1 MIKKQLLV
9 ILATIVLSF
18 SAFAQFDRGNGTQND
33 PYLISTKAQF
43 LAIRNNLSACYK
55 QIADID
61 LGDLGTLGENEAIIT
76 GDFSGTYDGNGKSIS
91 YSVKFVG
98 TTTYSS
104 YGLFEKVSGIIK
116 NLRITSSSA
125 MLTGTAGDLN
135 VGLIC
140 GLLLSDGVI
149 TDCHVTGDI
158 NSTVDPGGGSGSDAG
173 LIAGQSLGKIKY
185 SSGTGNVVGV
195 GYAGGLVGQ
204 LNDAWGHYSGSNNGE
219 IIGCSFV
226 GSVKAVAPTGYEEEN
241 AGACGSYAGG
251 ICGFVAGEGNADPEI
266 SLSYA
271 NATLEGTDA
280 YGLAYFSNKSEERNT
295 SVYGSYSD
303 IYVKGTVNGSNI
315 DTESEIANRGSG
327 NRYDNT
333 NHNSVE
339 INSTLNGVVNNTDEA
354 NEKIY
359 FSRETGEII
368 LVFGR
373 PSQDEDLGDDYIDNE
388 DVVVS
393 VCEPLQEEITFNRVK
408 YENSY
413 WGWSDTYYRFYA
425 SWPSNQ
431 GDRWYWVLKRDDGTE
446 VTHSTKN
453 HSDNSNKVEVEVG
466 NTSSWG
472 SINADEYVFSV
483 RRVCSEGDSSYYTYE
498 TFKVNNNS
506 EINNG
511 SCSSVANLAVRDI
524 TTNSAVVSWTSASNT
539 CKYRID
545 GGNYTTIQSTIQSSN
560 GNYNYSDT
568 LTGLTQNTTYKIEVR
583 AICGNNESKSELI
596 EFKTDEITI
605 NNSCDRPTGLQIVE
619 TTVGSV
625 KQYTAKWIA
634 VQDATWEYL
643 FKDSVGDTITYGT
656 TTGNSVSLGHDGT
669 DGLADGE
676 YVFSVRR
683 ICEGVDN
690 TLNRYETCLIN
701 IEFTC
706 TSITGLS
713 VSSITTNSA
722 EVNWQ
727 GESGSSYQFKLN
739 DGGDETLTTTQKT
752 LTGLTPNT
760 LYTIEIRKICSA
772 NSLSQVEIIQFK
784 TKQVASQVPFE
795 TVKDGNFEQP
805 STWNRNSVPT
815 GNNEGTITIKHEV
828 VLNST
833 LTLNGNTKINI
844 DHSNG
849 NKGVLT
855 IDQQGQLINKTTED
869 VNGIVEVKTPIKK
882 INQWT
887 FIGAPF
893 VENSSNQYKLEILK
907 PVTGCDIVITGYD
920 FNAGDWGAD
929 NDNPSYLYVNN
940 YVGTGEGY
948 MGFPFYDGVVT
959 FTTYGDLWDYTNGRM
974 NTYDNATPKYKLN
987 NNDFTL
993 TKTVCPNDNSGR
1005 YLPLSNPYPA
1015 KLSVNKFLA
1024 DNTAV
1029 QGLCVYRLN
1038 NNTRQWQTLFNG
1050 NLSNSEGKEILM
1062 TEGFF
1067 VNFSSSG
1074 EKTITFKK
1082 EHMTNY
1088 PTTSSK
1094 SAVEREF
1101 IELSLVQNN
1110 HASKL
1115 YFAHNEQAEQGYDIF
1130 DADKLFAMTEMTEPY
1145 FVTDGIALVKEEVA
1159 ELPYYATM
1167 NVRSFEHDSVSFVAN
1182 NIPEGYSVSII
1193 DGEETIELTENSAYS
1208 TLVSRGENANR
1219 FKVLI
1224 KKSVGLGEVEE
1235 LEVEITNSN
1244 RLVNV
1249 SSTEEELQIEVYNAL
1264 GQKVFATKDRNFTL
1278 NNVSAGAYVVKAFN
1292 NTASK
1297 TQKIVIK

>member
-18 SAFAQFDRGNGTQND
+18 SAFAQFLEGDGSQNN
-33 PYLISTKAQF
+33 PYLISTKDQF

-61 LGDLGTLGENEAIIT
+61 LGDLGTLADNEAIIT

-98 TTTYSS
+98 TTIFSS
-104 YGLFEKVSGIIK
+104 YGLFEKVSGTIK

-125 MLTGTAGDLN
+125 MLTGTAESMN
-135 VGLIC
+135 IGLIC

-158 NSTVDPGGGSGSDAG
+158 NSTVNPGGGSGSDAG

-204 LNDAWGHYSGSNNGE
+204 LNDAWGHYEGSNNGE

-226 GSVKAVAPTGYEEEN
+226 GSVKAVAPTGYEN
-241 AGACGSYAGG
+241 ANVGACGSYAGG
-251 ICGFVAGEGNADPEI
+251 ICGFVAGGGDAEQEI

-280 YGLAYFSNKSEERNT
+280 YGLAYFSDKSENQDT
-295 SVYGSYSD
+295 GVYGSYSD
-303 IYVKGTVNGSNI
+303 IYVKGEVNDNNI
-315 DTESEIANRGSG
+315 DTESEISNISSG

-333 NHNSVE
+333 NHNTVE
-339 INSTLNGVVNNTDEA
+339 INSTLNDVVDLNIEA
-354 NEKIY
+354 NQKIY

-368 LVFGR
+368 LVFGQ

-388 DVVVS
+388 DDVVVS
-393 VCEPLQEEITFNRVK
+393 VCEPLQGEITFACVQVG
-408 YENSY
+408 YLSY
-413 WGWSDTYYRFYA
+413 YSFHA
-425 SWPSNQ
+425 SWPSNP
-431 GDRWYWVLKRDDGTE
+431 GDKWDWVLKRDDGRQ
-446 VTHSTKN
+446 VKSGTKIHDN
-453 HSDNSNKVEVEVG
+453 NSNEVEV
-466 NTSSWG
+466 TLEYSAPWG
-472 SINADEYVFSV
+472 SINADEYIFSV
-483 RRVCSEGDSSYYTYE
+483 RRVCSEGNSLYTYE
-498 TFKVNNNS
+498 TFKVDNS
-506 EINNG
+506 QINNG
-511 SCSSVANLAVRDI
+511 SCSSVENLAVRDI
-524 TTNSAVVSWTSASNT
+524 TTNSAVVSWTSTSNS

-560 GNYNYSDT
+560 GNYNYSVT
-568 LTGLTQNTTYKIEVR
+568 LMDLEENTTYKIEVR

-596 EFKTDEITI
+596 EFKTNEII
-605 NNSCDRPTGLQIVE
+605 IDDSCDRPTGLHIVE
-619 TTVGSV
+619 TTEEGSSV
-625 KQYTAKWIA
+625 KQYTAIWNA
-634 VQDATWEYL
+634 VQGATWEYL
-643 FKDSVGDTITYGT
+643 FKNSLGNTIASGEIAE
-656 TTGNSVSLGHDGT
+656 NSVLLGEDGAS
-669 DGLADGE
+669 GLANGE

-683 ICEGVDN
+683 LCDEVDN

-706 TSITGLS
+706 DPITGLA
-713 VSSITTNSA
+713 VSSITANSA
-722 EVNWQ
+722 VVDWQ

-739 DGGDETLTTTQKT
+739 DGRAETLTTTQKV
-752 LTGLTPNT
+752 LTGLDPNT
-760 LYTIEIRKICSA
+760 LYTIEIRQICSPD
-772 NSLSQVEIIQFK
+772 SKSKVEIIQFK
-784 TKQVASQVPFE
+784 TQQVASQVPFE

-815 GNNEGTITIKHEV
+815 GNNEGTITIKHKV

-833 LTLNGNTKINI
+833 LTLDGNTKINI
-844 DHSNG
+844 DHSG
-849 NKGVLT
+849 VNKGVLI

-907 PVTGCDIVITGYD
+907 PITGCDIVITGYD
-920 FNAGDWGAD
+920 FNEGDWGAD
-929 NDNPSYLYVNN
+929 NDDPSYLYVNN

-948 MGFPFYDGVVT
+948 MGFLFYDGVVT
-959 FTTYGDLWDYTNGRM
+959 FTTYGDLWDYTNDRM

-987 NNDFTL
+987 REDFTL
-993 TKTVCPNDNSGR
+993 TKTVCTNPNSGY

-1038 NNTRQWQTLFNG
+1038 NNTREWQTLFDG

-1088 PTTSSK
+1088 PTTSAK

-1145 FVTDGIALVKEEVA
+1145 FVTEGIALVKEEVA

-1193 DGEETIELTENSAYS
+1193 DGEETIELIENSAYS
-1208 TLVSRGENANR
+1208 TLVSSGENANR

-1249 SSTEEELQIEVYNAL
+1249 SSTEEDLQIEVYNAL

-1292 NTASK
+1292 NKANK